1 MFIQTLWRRSLVV
14 VCAGLAAACSST
26 DSDVAVHSTSS
37 VAQVTSECERN
48 RRSCIYEGRYEA
60 DERNY
65 AELEAR
71 RLNQA
76 QLKRMRRW

>member
-1 MFIQTLWRRSLVV
+1 MSIRTFWRQSVV
-14 VCAGLAAACSST
+14 VMSVCLAAGCSSSG
-26 DSDVAVHSTSS
+26 SDVVHSTSS
-37 VAQVTSECERN
+37 VAQVSSDCERN
-48 RRSCIYEGRYEA
+48 RRSCIYEGRYEP

>member
-1 MFIQTLWRRSLVV
+1 MSIRSYWRSGVV
-14 VCAGLAAACSST
+14 VGFAALAAACSS
-26 DSDVAVHSTSS
+26 SGPDVVHGTSS

-48 RRSCIYEGRYEA
+48 RRSCIYEGRYEP